1 MYWEHFGF
9 SEPPFAL
16 TPNPHFLFLSSRHQE
31 AFAHLLY
38 AIDARAGFIELS
50 GEVGTGKTTIIRTL
64 LNQLDPETH
73 RTALI
78 FNPTLSPIGL
88 LQAINRELRLPS
100 AGTDTREL
108 LETLNAFL
116 LEENRAGRA
125 VVLVIDEAQNL
136 SIEVLEQIRLIS
148 NLETERAKLIQ
159 IVLVGQPEL
168 KTLLARTELRQLDQ
182 RITVRYHLEPMGFAD
197 TRTYIRHRISVAAGG
212 REPLTFSNRA
222 IKRIYRFSGG
232 IPRLINGV
240 CDRAL
245 LLAYTKEARTITP
258 AMASL
263 AIADMRRVDRRPP
276 FGLRFTVR
284 AALIVLAVVAAGAV
298 AFSRHNN
305 QPPASPTAKQSIAP
319 MTRES
324 TLAGVAAAPEQENRL
339 AATNAILKAWQ
350 MPPATMETGA
360 MEIRS
365 LARQRGLMATEVTG
379 TLDSLARLDTPAL
392 LQIPLPGGGSRFLAL
407 VGIDRNGVAVAPAV
421 NGRSSL
427 TRPELAA
434 VWTGSATL
442 LWKNFH
448 DISPRLRTGSRAKGV
463 KQLQE
468 LLKGAGY
475 YDGPVG
481 GIFDPMTDRAIRF
494 FQQAEG
500 LTADGKP
507 GEQTLLLLYR
517 RAGGFF
523 PPGLSQRTG
532 QNKEPSGGSTKI
544 LQTEQNR

>member
-88 LQAINRELRLPS
+88 LQAINKELRLPS

-108 LETLNAFL
+108 LETLNVFL

-305 QPPASPTAKQSIAP
+305 QPPASPTAKQSIAL

-365 LARQRGLMATEVTG
+365 LARQRGLMATDVTG

-392 LQIPLPGGGSRFLAL
+392 LRIPLPGGGSRFLAL

-463 KQLQE
+463 KHLQE

-481 GIFDPMTDRAIRF
+481 GIFDPMTDRAIRS